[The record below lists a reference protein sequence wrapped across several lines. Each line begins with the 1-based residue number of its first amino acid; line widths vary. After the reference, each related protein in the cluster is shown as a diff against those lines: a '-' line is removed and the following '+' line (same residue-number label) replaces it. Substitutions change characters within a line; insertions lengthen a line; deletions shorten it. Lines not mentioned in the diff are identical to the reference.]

1 LFLLIARLSL
11 QYPVLAADDMVK
23 IDLGAHIDGYIVL
36 SAHTLIVGVD
46 LSTPEAAQAVQSG
59 RRAAVI
65 NAAYTAA
72 EVAAKLI
79 KNGACNIFFITWL
92 LFAHSPTLHVHLIR
106 SSCTGCCVYACCAM
120 QRVK

>member
-1 LFLLIARLSL
+1 
-11 QYPVLAADDMVK
+11 VLAADDMVK

-79 KNGACNIFFITWL
+79 KNGT
-92 LFAHSPTLHVHLIR
+92 HSTLSVTFQI
-106 SSCTGCCVYACCAM
+106 SA
-120 QRVK
+120 